1 MSIENSTADILV
13 VDDTPAN
20 LQLLVS
26 NLSQHGYHV
35 RAVTDGR
42 LALMAANA
50 APPDLILLDVMMPNM
65 DGYQVCQALKANE
78 KLKDI
83 PVIFISALDETLDK
97 IKGFRAGGSDYVSKP
112 FQFDEVL
119 ARVETHITI
128 YRQKRALE
136 KARAQDQQYFAKLT
150 QLKNDF
156 VSTASHD
163 LKNPLTNIKLVVDLL
178 KRHRKFDDEE
188 LMVKY
193 LETIDHQVVKM
204 QTLIKD
210 MLDLVRL
217 ETGRALVYE
226 PIGMSKFI
234 GDTLAEFAFPAEQK
248 EITLSFTPTNPE
260 LFVYLDHKQMQHVLH
275 NLISNA
281 IKYTPRGGQVEVVLQ
296 KEKEQCHLQIVDT
309 GLGIPEEDVPYIFD
323 RFYRVKN
330 EAHIAIEGTG
340 LGLSIVKSIVE
351 QHRGEIWVDTT
362 LGRGSTFHIVLP
374 S

>member
-1 MSIENSTADILV
+1 MSVENSTADILV

-65 DGYQVCQALKANE
+65 DGYQVCQAIKANE

-97 IKGFRAGGSDYVSKP
+97 IKGFRSGGSDYVSKP

-119 ARVETHITI
+119 ARVETHLTL
-128 YRQKRALE
+128 YRQKQALE
-136 KARAQDQQYFAKLT
+136 RARAQDQQYFAKLT

-226 PIGMSKFI
+226 PMAMSQFI
-234 GDTLAEFAFPAEQK
+234 RETLAEFAFPAEQK
-248 EITLSFTPTNPE
+248 EITLLFTPSNPE
-260 LFVYLDHKQMQHVLH
+260 IFIYVDHKQMQHVLH

-296 KEKEQCHLQIVDT
+296 KEKEHCHLQIVDT

-351 QHRGEIWVDTT
+351 QHQGEIWVDST